1 MKWRHTLL
9 TEVVIK
15 RWRGDKGNWTFI
27 ISNWLGDG
35 GLGGSARRRLMTPFK
50 PERDRGADRLKVTL
64 VGKRHQR
71 RAVEHVAPHD
81 PLP

>member
-27 ISNWLGDG
+27 ISNRLGGGFG
-35 GLGGSARRRLMTPFK
+35 GLGKAAVNDSFQAR
-50 PERDRGADRLKVTL
+50 A
-64 VGKRHQR
+64 
-71 RAVEHVAPHD
+71 
-81 PLP
+81 